1 MAYRH
6 PEHTIPYY
14 SSPIPVS
21 AMDYS
26 PSSQSLVTASEYED
40 SPDYDGDGGDP
51 EDDVIVIHEHHHHHH
66 HNTEGEEGSRADI
79 RSPRLGEA
87 PRLPTSEQLLGNI
100 LNDQIL
106 YDFVSFLLEETQR
119 SKAGNTEDEERH
131 VHYEEGLT
139 GTGRSAVSD
148 DYDILP
154 FLEEGFTPIVEV
166 ELDK

>member
-1 MAYRH
+1 
-6 PEHTIPYY
+6 
-14 SSPIPVS
+14 
-21 AMDYS
+21 MDYS
-26 PSSQSLVTASEYED
+26 PSSQSLVTASEYD
-40 SPDYDGDGGDP
+40 NSPDYDGDGGDP
-51 EDDVIVIHEHHHHHH
+51 EDEVIVIHEHHHHHH
-66 HNTEGEEGSRADI
+66 HNTEEEDTG
-79 RSPRLGEA
+79 SPRAGEA
-87 PRLPTSEQLLGNI
+87 PRLPTSEQLLDNI

-131 VHYEEGLT
+131 VQYEEVLA
-139 GTGRSAVSD
+139 GRSAVSE